1 MADALKRDDIEMTD
15 DVYGAMLTD
24 APVRYRLVIWGVFAF
39 FAAII
44 TWAAFASL
52 DRVTR
57 GEGKVIPSSQ
67 VQLIQSLDGGI
78 LQAMYVREGQL
89 VKQGEPLARID
100 DTRFRSDFAQQEEE
114 VSSLRANIIRMRQE
128 LNSIQLFPNAP
139 SWQDQI
145 AITLSPVTFP
155 EDLENTEPA
164 LVAGQRQEYEGRLL
178 DLKNRL
184 EILARQLLQK
194 QQESQEVESKIRTL
208 SDSFGL
214 IKRELKI
221 TIPLAKK
228 GIVSEIDLLKLERQV
243 NDLKGE
249 LSSLRLMQPKIK
261 ASVDEAILKRREAA
275 LAFSNETRAKMS
287 ELETRLSR
295 LTQAQVGAQ
304 DKVDKAVITAPVTGT
319 IKTIHINTLGG
330 VVQPGIDLI
339 EIVPAED
346 QLLIEAKIAPKDIAF
361 LHAGLPSVVKVT
373 AYDFT
378 RYGGLNGTLEHIS
391 ADTTQDEEGNS
402 FYLVRIRT
410 EKSSLA
416 KKDGSE
422 LPIIPGMLTS
432 VDIITGKRTVLEY
445 LLNPILRAKESA
457 LRER

>member
-1 MADALKRDDIEMTD
+1 MTNALKRDDIEMTD

-24 APVRYRLVIWGVFAF
+24 APVRYRLVIWWVFAF
-39 FAAII
+39 FVAII

-78 LQAMYVREGQL
+78 LQAMYVQEGQL

-114 VSSLRANIIRMRQE
+114 VSSLRANIIRMRSE
-128 LNSIQLFPNAP
+128 LRSIKLSPAAPN
-139 SWQDQI
+139 WREQI
-145 AITLSPVTFP
+145 AITLSPLEFP
-155 EDLENTEPA
+155 SELEESEPA
-164 LVAGQRQEYEGRLL
+164 LIEGQRQEYEGRLL

-184 EILARQLLQK
+184 EILARQILQK

-208 SDSFGL
+208 SNSFGL

-221 TIPLAKK
+221 TIPLARK

-410 EKSSLA
+410 EKSSLE

>member
-1 MADALKRDDIEMTD
+1 MTNALKRDDIEMTD

-155 EDLENTEPA
+155 EDLENAEPS

-194 QQESQEVESKIRTL
+194 QQESQEIESKIRTL
-208 SDSFGL
+208 SDSYGL

-221 TIPLAKK
+221 TIPLARK

-295 LTQAQVGAQ
+295 LSQAQVGAQ

-410 EKSSLA
+410 EKSSLE

>member
-1 MADALKRDDIEMTD
+1 MTNTLKRHDLEMTD

-24 APVRYRLVIWGVFAF
+24 APLRYRIVIWGVFAF
-39 FAAII
+39 FSVMLV
-44 TWAAFASL
+44 WSNFASL
-52 DRVTR
+52 DRMTR

-78 LQAMYVREGQL
+78 LQAMYVQEGQL
-89 VKQGEPLARID
+89 VQQGEPLARID
-100 DTRFRSDFAQQEEE
+100 DTRFRSDLAQQEEE
-114 VSSLRANIIRMRQE
+114 VSSLRANIIRMQAE
-128 LNSIQLFPNAP
+128 LGS
-139 SWQDQI
+139 
-145 AITLSPVTFP
+145 ITLKPTAPNWREQIQIVISPLEFP
-155 EDLENTEPA
+155 VALASEEPDLI
-164 LVAGQRQEYEGRLL
+164 AGQRQEYEGRLL

-184 EILARQLLQK
+184 EILARQIQQK
-194 QQESQEVESKIRTL
+194 QQERQEIDSKLRTL
-208 SDSFGL
+208 SDSYGL
-214 IKRELKI
+214 ISRELKI
-221 TIPLAKK
+221 TVPLAKK
-228 GIVSEIDLLKLERQV
+228 GIVSAIDLLKLERQV

-249 LSSLRLMQPKIK
+249 LESLRLMQPKIK
-261 ASVDEAILKRREAA
+261 STVDEAILKRREAV
-275 LAFSNETRAKMS
+275 LSFNNETRSKMG
-287 ELETRLSR
+287 ELESRLSR
-295 LTQAQVGAQ
+295 LTQAQVGSQ

-346 QLLIEAKIAPKDIAF
+346 KLLIEAKIAPKDIAF
-361 LHAGLPSVVKVT
+361 LHSGLPAVVKVT

-410 EKSSLA
+410 EKSSLE
-416 KKDGSE
+416 KKDGGE

>member
-1 MADALKRDDIEMTD
+1 MTNALKRDDIEMTD

-24 APVRYRLVIWGVFAF
+24 APMRYRIVIWGVFAF
-39 FAAII
+39 FAVMLV
-44 TWAAFASL
+44 WSNFASL
-52 DRVTR
+52 DRMTR

-78 LQAMYVREGQL
+78 LQAMYVSEGQL

-100 DTRFRSDFAQQEEE
+100 DTRFRSDLAQQEEE
-114 VSSLRANIIRMRQE
+114 DASLRANIIRMRKE
-128 LNSIQLFPNAP
+128 LQS
-139 SWQDQI
+139 
-145 AITLSPVTFP
+145 ITLSPDAPNWHDKVQINIQPLVFP
-155 EDLENTEPA
+155 DTLIAAEPE
-164 LVAGQRQEYEGRLL
+164 LVARQELEYQGRLL
-178 DLKNRL
+178 DVKNKL
-184 EILARQLLQK
+184 EILARQILQK
-194 QQESQEVESKIRTL
+194 QQESREIESKIRTL
-208 SDSFGL
+208 SNSYGL
-214 IKRELKI
+214 ISRELKI
-221 TIPLAKK
+221 TIPLAKR
-228 GIVSEIDLLKLERQV
+228 GIVSEVDLLRLERQV
-243 NDLKGE
+243 NDIKGE
-249 LSSLRLMQPKIK
+249 LDSLKLMQPKLK
-261 ASVDEAILKRREAA
+261 ATVDEAILKRREAV
-275 LAFSNETRAKMS
+275 LAFSNDTRAKMS

-295 LTQAQVGAQ
+295 LTQAQVGSQ
-304 DKVDKAVITAPVTGT
+304 DKVDKAVITSPVTGT

-346 QLLIEAKIAPKDIAF
+346 QLLIEAKISPKDIAF
-361 LHAGLPSVVKVT
+361 LYPGLPSVVKVS

-378 RYGGLNGTLEHIS
+378 RYGGLNGELEHIS

-410 EKSSLA
+410 EKSNLT
-416 KKDGSE
+416 KKDGGE

>member
-1 MADALKRDDIEMTD
+1 MTNALKRDDIEMTD

-44 TWAAFASL
+44 AWAAFASL

-78 LQAMYVREGQL
+78 LQAMYVQEGQL

-114 VSSLRANIIRMRQE
+114 VSSLRANIIRMRSE
-128 LNSIQLFPNAP
+128 LRSIELSPTAPN
-139 SWQDQI
+139 WREQI
-145 AITLSPVTFP
+145 TITLSPLEFP
-155 EDLENTEPA
+155 AELEESEPA
-164 LVAGQRQEYEGRLL
+164 LIEGQRQEYEGRLL

-184 EILARQLLQK
+184 EILARQILQK

-228 GIVSEIDLLKLERQV
+228 GIVSEVDLLKLERQV

-249 LSSLRLMQPKIK
+249 LDSLRLMQPKIK
-261 ASVDEAILKRREAA
+261 ATVDEAILKRREAV
-275 LAFSNETRAKMS
+275 LAFSNETRSKMS

-295 LTQAQVGAQ
+295 LSQAQVGAQ

-330 VVQPGIDLI
+330 VVQPGVDLI

-361 LHAGLPSVVKVT
+361 LHSGLPSVVKVT